1 MGIATSDYKDPYE
14 PTSIMRCHDGFVA
27 VAEVALEQETDRL
40 IFEALI
46 ANICIEIAWPST
58 YLTAYRNPPGNSWP
72 YQGLINHWS
81 PLSLIK
87 PFFSG

>member
-1 MGIATSDYKDPYE
+1 MGIAIIHYKDPHE
-14 PTSIMRCHDGFVA
+14 PTSIIRCHDGFVA

-58 YLTAYRNPPGNSWP
+58 YLTAYCNRVGGRLYTWLLREIAGPIK
-72 YQGLINHWS
+72 GLLTTAL
-81 PLSLIK
+81 P
-87 PFFSG
+87 